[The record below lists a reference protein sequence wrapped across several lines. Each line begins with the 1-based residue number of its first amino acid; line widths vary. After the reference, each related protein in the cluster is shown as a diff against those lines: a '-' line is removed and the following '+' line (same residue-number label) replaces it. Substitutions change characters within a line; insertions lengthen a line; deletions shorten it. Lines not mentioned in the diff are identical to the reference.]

1 MSNSI
6 RYISLEPVNLKTTY
20 SEYDTIEFDVIFSGR
35 KLRLNNIR
43 LAADIATPNATPT
56 TGDLR
61 TKNTINDFQLDPM
74 VGAHSF
80 IDSISTEFSNAG
92 KNSGTVESLQEYPR
106 YAKMYYAGT
115 QTLDGQM
122 GSACACEL
130 RCPSMKC
137 SNVLLRG
144 GQAGKAAAQIYIP
157 TNPHELANFSVRPR
171 FLLNSV
177 SSAQGEPM
185 LSERQVGS
193 CRISIRLARFSN
205 VFNGAG
211 AIADITS
218 YSLANVRLLYQTYAD
233 DGTDMPLVA
242 RTKANIKQNVNG
254 NAITLN
260 ARLPI
265 MANSMTASF
274 FPVEDMNSAQ
284 KNTLALPEPPAVSR
298 LEFSFNDSTNS
309 YISYELR
316 DKNSILQRAVQSLN
330 PMDETNAVSLD
341 MIKSGDMYMI
351 GLGWESFIDLSRQ
364 KFSLLLN
371 SGIGSSA
378 TDYTLYSYFHGILE
392 M

>member
-1 MSNSI
+1 
-6 RYISLEPVNLKTTY
+6 
-20 SEYDTIEFDVIFSGR
+20 
-35 KLRLNNIR
+35 
-43 LAADIATPNATPT
+43 
-56 TGDLR
+56 
-61 TKNTINDFQLDPM
+61 
-74 VGAHSF
+74 
-80 IDSISTEFSNAG
+80 
-92 KNSGTVESLQEYPR
+92 
-106 YAKMYYAGT
+106 
-115 QTLDGQM
+115 
-122 GSACACEL
+122 
-130 RCPSMKC
+130 MKC

-157 TNPHELANFSVRPR
+157 TNPHKLANFSVRPR

-193 CRISIRLARFSN
+193 S
-205 VFNGAG
+205 
-211 AIADITS
+211 
-218 YSLANVRLLYQTYAD
+218 
-233 DGTDMPLVA
+233 

>member
-1 MSNSI
+1 
-6 RYISLEPVNLKTTY
+6 
-20 SEYDTIEFDVIFSGR
+20 
-35 KLRLNNIR
+35 
-43 LAADIATPNATPT
+43 
-56 TGDLR
+56 
-61 TKNTINDFQLDPM
+61 M